1 MELRESSHLAS
12 AVNSALFGSK
22 DRKHFDSVLRKSSQL
37 AKSPHNKERILGKM
51 TKYDSD
57 TERETRNTNTGR
69 RMEKRFDAVQVVEP
83 KLSAN
88 TIEHSLSELDLEES
102 GYLEGSSGFEN
113 GVSDHGG
120 SKILTRNGEGTRL
133 ENRRLD
139 YGFKGRLV
147 NTDISTEEHFRNAGN
162 EESRQT
168 NNYHHI
174 PNDVMSWSFSGS
186 ICSDES
192 SLEGDLN
199 NEHTRLTS
207 VVNNID
213 PKRLHNYLKRKLKQK
228 DSNTILA
235 LGTLLPKRKFKGE
248 TLHCVRCHKEYDPKH
263 GDKKCVLFH
272 KEDDVMK
279 ISEDESGADF
289 GCEKCGNVF
298 RLEGKWKYKQSS
310 NKKHNCGPCFSGKHT
325 VCTDD
330 VLYEPEGLSKTCED
344 HGCIVFYV

>member
-12 AVNSALFGSK
+12 QVNSALFSK
-22 DRKHFDSVLRKSSQL
+22 DRKYFHSVLKKSSEL
-37 AKSPHNKERILGKM
+37 AKSSNEEQLRDKM
-51 TKYDSD
+51 TKHDSD
-57 TERETRNTNTGR
+57 TERETRNTDAGR
-69 RMEKRFDAVQVVEP
+69 KMEKRFNPVQVES
-83 KLSAN
+83 KLSTN
-88 TIEHSLSELDLEES
+88 VIEHSLSELDLEES
-102 GYLEGSSGFEN
+102 GYLEGSSAFEN
-113 GVSDHGG
+113 GVSDHAG
-120 SKILTRNGEGTRL
+120 SKILATNGEGTQFN
-133 ENRRLD
+133 NRRLD
-139 YGFKGRLV
+139 FGFKGQFV
-147 NTDISTEEHFRNAGN
+147 NTEIATEEHFRNSGN
-162 EESRQT
+162 EESRQRN
-168 NNYHHI
+168 NNYQI
-174 PNDVMSWSFSGS
+174 PNDVLSWSFSSS

-192 SLEGDLN
+192 SLEGDLT

-207 VVNNID
+207 VINNID

-228 DSNTILA
+228 DSNTISA

-263 GDKKCVLFH
+263 GDKNCVLFH

-330 VLYEPEGLSKTCED
+330 VIYEPEGLSKTCED